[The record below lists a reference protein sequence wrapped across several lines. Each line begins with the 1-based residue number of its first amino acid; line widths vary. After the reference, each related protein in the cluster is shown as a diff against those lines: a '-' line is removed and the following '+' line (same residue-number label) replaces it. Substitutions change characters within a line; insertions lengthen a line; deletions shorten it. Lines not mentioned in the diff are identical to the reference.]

1 MGFNLKL
8 FRARRLRQGLWAGLA
23 GLALLPALAAAQSP
37 YEGLPAK
44 GRHLSA
50 FTLAA
55 NTPTTLNVNQFQ
67 CGLLSTGPVCA
78 DPTSNPNLSG
88 AFWPTG
94 SANGQMY
101 SAGVQI
107 QGFTPMDANCS
118 TTSRLT
124 SNTPTCF
131 PWSGDTAGAVFYGF
145 GGGAPHGTPLTQI
158 YNSQIPADF
167 AAWPSAG
174 ALPDFPDVTAFVT
187 DTSMFADVLIG
198 SKAASQQDTWVAYWD
213 GDPARTSGRTHPMG
227 ILVEQRTMAW
237 NYPSGNEAT
246 VFFVWRMT
254 NVTNNS
260 LFQSLNENRFFGG
273 ADRLPNGGWQ
283 YDSVW
288 FAFDS
293 DPDVTNNSGSNYA
306 TGIFP
311 FNISLAYE
319 SSFTDPEYS
328 YPKALFHSP
337 FYENA
342 PAITGMKY
350 LRSPINKATGQ
361 ELGMSSLSMHT
372 NGGAFRDPGNV
383 RQNWRYVSLNVD
395 ASKGDPSCNV
405 GTPAQVKA
413 ARSCFLSQTPADV
426 RIFMGSGPFQ
436 LDPGQTVTI
445 SVAMMAAAVTAI
457 PTYVPGSDAKPGTP
471 TLKPGCQGEPVRLIE
486 QLAGWI
492 SSGSCTLDA
501 TGLLIQDSVKVV
513 RGSLLGKA
521 LVAQTVFD
529 NKFLLGFAPESP
541 NFYLVPGTDKVTVVW
556 SPSATETTGDPFF
569 AAAGDPSNALFDAN
583 YRQFDL
589 EGYRIFRGTSPSNME
604 LIAQFDKQGT
614 TFTDKLCVTDP
625 EFITGSPC
633 TATHTVDISSPFVQ
647 YTNIAALSDNSPIV
661 IKADTALADEISR
674 GVAQPLT
681 NTGIPFVYEDKSVHN
696 GFTYYYQV
704 RAFDINTVLAGPS
717 SLESASITKAV
728 LVRSPAN
735 GFGSAAYSLGVFGR
749 DKQIETCATGFGAC
763 TPTLITTPQTIDPVT
778 GVFNHAAQP
787 TNQVSMDFSVAAP
800 QLLPTQKIVAKIDS
814 IVPGYYAGG
823 AFAGA
828 PPAFVTRYY
837 MDLNGTKQT
846 GEISGVVANAGSDRQ
861 TIEFSVPIASDPTL
875 LADLRS
881 KGVVDAAPPTA
892 GSLTIRLSEVRPV
905 WSSGNVKW
913 AQKNSGFWNVPVPTN
928 NWVGGSRWFT
938 GANNT
943 QANPTDSIYKHGQ
956 LPGMV
961 IFQPTPYADVATPAA
976 TPGAVGRKM
985 DSYVF
990 PVGTISATATST
1002 QSDQIFRRFYGTTF
1016 GAMRQADIKVFWGA
1030 AGVDSV
1036 VDVTHNVVVPFSPA
1050 IRGSYGFLQ
1059 DADGNGVLNY
1069 GDFYYIPGMEIAGT
1083 VFGAARNRPKPLVAQ
1098 PVVMNTD
1105 IDGNFTNGT
1114 NGGDGQGFG
1123 LYIAGEPFL
1132 FNGAVPTNTVWTLR
1146 SYNGDMA
1153 ISAAKVYSYSEVA
1166 RNATVP
1172 GLEFGVN
1179 ITGAEALNAANVDL
1193 KKVHTVPD
1201 PYYGVSLYDYG
1212 PAIKELQFVNL
1223 PTTATIRIYS
1233 LSGVLVTVLNHNDPS
1248 GGGNQSWNLRNR
1260 SNQFVAS
1267 GVYLFHVS
1275 TPDGKEAVGK
1285 FTVINQGS

>member
-1 MGFNLKL
+1 MGFNVKA
-8 FRARRLRQGLWAGLA
+8 FRARRLRQGLWAGLI

-44 GRHLSA
+44 GRHITS
-50 FTLAA
+50 FSLAA
-55 NTPTTLNVNQFQ
+55 GPGATINVNQFQ

-78 DPTSNPNLSG
+78 DPTSNPVLSG

-94 SANGQMY
+94 SSNGQMY
-101 SAGVQI
+101 SAGVTI
-107 QGFTPMDANCS
+107 QGFVPMDDNC
-118 TTSRLT
+118 TSLNRLT

-145 GGGAPHGTPLTQI
+145 GGGAPHGTPLTPI
-158 YNSQIPADF
+158 YNSQDPADL

-174 ALPDFPDVTAFVT
+174 ALPDFPEVTAYVT
-187 DTSMFADVLIG
+187 DTSMFSSVLVG
-198 SKAASQQDTWVAYWD
+198 GKTASQQDTWVAYWD
-213 GDPARTSGRTHPMG
+213 GDPRITTGRQHPMG
-227 ILVEQRTMAW
+227 ILTEQRTMAW
-237 NYPSGNEAT
+237 NYPAGNEAT

-254 NVTNNS
+254 NVTANP

-273 ADRLPNGGWQ
+273 ADRLPNSGWH

-293 DPDVTNNSGSNYA
+293 DPDITNSAGENYA

-311 FNISLAYE
+311 FNISIAYE
-319 SSFTDPEYS
+319 SFFRDADYS
-328 YPKALFHSP
+328 YPKALFHAP

-350 LRSPINKATGQ
+350 LRSPIDRATGK

-372 NGGAFRDPGNV
+372 NGGAFRDPGNT

-405 GTPAQVKA
+405 GTPEQVKA

-436 LDPGQTVTI
+436 LDPGQTVTVA
-445 SVAMMAAAVTAI
+445 VAMMAGAVVQI
-457 PTYVPGSDAKPGTP
+457 PTYTPGSDAKPGTP
-471 TLKPGCQGEPVRLIE
+471 TLAPGCNGQPIRLIE
-486 QLAGWI
+486 QLSGWV
-492 SSGSCTLDA
+492 SSGSCTVDE
-501 TGLLIQDSVKVV
+501 TGLLNQDSITVV

-541 NFYLVPGTDKVTVVW
+541 DFFLVPGTDKVTVVW
-556 SPSATETTGDPFF
+556 SPSATDVNGDPFF
-569 AAAGDPSNALFDAN
+569 SAAGDPSNPLFDAN
-583 YRQFDL
+583 YRQFDV
-589 EGYRIFRGTSPSNME
+589 EGYRIFRGTSPSNLQ
-604 LIAQFDKQGT
+604 LIAQFDKSGT

-625 EFITGSPC
+625 TFLTGSTC
-633 TATHTVDISSPFVQ
+633 SSTSTSDISSPFVQ
-647 YTNIAALSDNSPIV
+647 YTNVAALSDGTPIV
-661 IKADTALADEISR
+661 IKADTALAEEIR
-674 GVAQPLT
+674 NGVAQPLT
-681 NTGIPFVYEDKSVHN
+681 NTGVPFVYEDNAVHN

-717 SLESASITKAV
+717 SLESASVTKSV

-735 GFGSAAYSLGVFGR
+735 GFGSATYALGVFGR
-749 DKQIETCATGFGAC
+749 DKQLASCATGFGAC
-763 TPTLITTPQTIDPVT
+763 TPLTITTPQAIDPVT
-778 GVFNHAAQP
+778 GEFNHAAQP
-787 TNQVSMDFSVAAP
+787 TNQVALDFTVAAG
-800 QLLPTQKIVAKIDS
+800 QLLPTKRVVAKIDS

-823 AFAGA
+823 AGDN
-828 PPAFVTRYY
+828 AFVTRYF
-837 MDLNGTKQT
+837 MDLNGTKQM
-846 GEISGVVANAGSDRQ
+846 GEITNVVANAGGGDRQ
-861 TIEFSVPIASDPTL
+861 SLEFSIPIASDPTL

-881 KGVVDAAPPTA
+881 RGVVDAAPPTA
-892 GSLTIRLSEVRPV
+892 GSLTVRLTEIKPV

-913 AQKNSGFWNVPVPTN
+913 AQKQSGFWSVPVPTN
-928 NWVGGSRWFT
+928 NWVGGSRWFV
-938 GANNT
+938 GANEST
-943 QANPTDSIYKHGQ
+943 PNPTDSIFKHGT

-961 IFQPTPYADVATPAA
+961 IFQPQPYADVATPAG

-985 DSYVF
+985 DSYTF
-990 PVGTISATATST
+990 PAGTNATGANT
-1002 QSDQIFRRFYGTTF
+1002 QNDQIFRRFYGTTF
-1016 GAMRQADIKVFWGA
+1016 GAMREADIKIFWGA

-1036 VDVTHNVVVPFSPA
+1036 IDVTHNVVVPFSPA

-1069 GDFYYIPGMEIAGT
+1069 GDFYYIPGMENAGT
-1083 VFGAARNRPKPLVAQ
+1083 VGNASRNRPNPLVAQ

-1105 IDGNFTNGT
+1105 IDGNFTNGSG
-1114 NGGDGQGFG
+1114 GGDGQGFG
-1123 LYIAGEPFL
+1123 LYISGEPYL

-1146 SYNGDMA
+1146 TYDGDMA
-1153 ISAAKVYSYSEVA
+1153 LSSSGVYSYTESA
-1166 RNATVP
+1166 RNPNVT
-1172 GLEFGVN
+1172 GLEFGVD
-1179 ITGAEALNAANVDL
+1179 ITGAEALVAANVDL
-1193 KKVHTVPD
+1193 SKVHTVPD

-1212 PAIKELQFVNL
+1212 PTIKELQFVNL
-1223 PTTATIRIYS
+1223 PTVATIRIYS
-1233 LSGVLVTVLNHNDPS
+1233 LAGVLVTVLNHNDQS
-1248 GGGNQSWNLRNR
+1248 GGGIQPWNLRNR

-1275 TPDGKEAVGK
+1275 TPDGKESVGK
-1285 FTVINQGS
+1285 FTVVNQGS